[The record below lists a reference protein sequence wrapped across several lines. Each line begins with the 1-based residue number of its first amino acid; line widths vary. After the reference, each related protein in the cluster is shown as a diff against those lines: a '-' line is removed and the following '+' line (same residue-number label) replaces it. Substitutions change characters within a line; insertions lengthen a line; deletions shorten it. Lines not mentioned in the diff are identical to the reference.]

1 VPKLEKFIME
11 ETLSLEEIDRDKK
24 DANTCMALGAGVGI
38 FGAASAALAGAVC
51 PLCIFIAP
59 GLVGYGAYKR
69 WTAGDKRGSKS
80 N

>member
-1 VPKLEKFIME
+1 MPKLERLIM
-11 ETLSLEEIDRDKK
+11 EEIDRDKK

-38 FGAASAALAGAVC
+38 LGAASAALAGAVC

-69 WTAGDKRGSKS
+69 WTAGDKRTSKS